1 MILDAL
7 QYMLFGMVGIFIVM
21 GVIMA
26 VVMLL
31 KKAFKGKDK
40 KNPPA

>member
-26 VVMLL
+26 AVILL
-31 KKAFKGKDK
+31 KKAFKGKK
-40 KNPPA
+40 TQ